1 MPSPDFW
8 FLAGLGV
15 MFSGWGL
22 MRLLVAVA
30 GNIEARSSRGA
41 KN

>member
-8 FLAGLGV
+8 FLAGLGLV
-15 MFSGWGL
+15 FLGWGIMKVL
-22 MRLLVAVA
+22 IAMA
-30 GNIEARSSRGA
+30 GNIEARSQRGA